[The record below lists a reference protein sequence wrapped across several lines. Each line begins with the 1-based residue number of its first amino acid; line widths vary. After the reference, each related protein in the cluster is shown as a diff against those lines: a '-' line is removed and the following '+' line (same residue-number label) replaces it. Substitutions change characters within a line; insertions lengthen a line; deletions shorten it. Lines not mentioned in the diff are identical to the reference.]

1 MIFKIFTYKLFIKRE
16 LFFIIYNIMYIDII
30 INILFTFK

>member
-1 MIFKIFTYKLFIKRE
+1 MIFKIFTYKLFIKGE